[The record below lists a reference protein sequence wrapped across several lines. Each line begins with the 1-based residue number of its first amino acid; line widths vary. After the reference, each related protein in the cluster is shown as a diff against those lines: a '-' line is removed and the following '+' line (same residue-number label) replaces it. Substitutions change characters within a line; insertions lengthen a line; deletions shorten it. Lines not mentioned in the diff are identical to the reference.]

1 VELLRTSPDWGACAN
16 PESERAG
23 LLTFREQG
31 CWKHEPENGSRRH
44 RLRPSRCDFIRR
56 FEAFLHEQA
65 ADLIKQEVRRANDPL
80 PNEEPSI
87 PTAEHIRES
96 PLFTVIRRLLRHADE
111 DFSRPAF
118 DAMAARVKNDTRRYW
133 EFARCYWSRTVGADK
148 SEIRLPE
155 NIRELE
161 EEFWRRVD
169 AAVVEALRRRRV
181 RPSKKRR

>member
-1 VELLRTSPDWGACAN
+1 MALLRTSPDWGACSN

-31 CWKHEPENGSRRH
+31 CWQHEPENRSSRH
-44 RLRPSRCDFIRR
+44 HLRPAGCDFLRR
-56 FEAFLHEQA
+56 FEAFLREQA
-65 ADLIKQEVRRANDPL
+65 ATYIKDQVRRANDPS
-80 PNEEPSI
+80 PEAEPTV
-87 PTAEHIRES
+87 PAPERIRETS
-96 PLFTVIRRLLRHADE
+96 LFVVTRRLLRHAAE
-111 DFSRPAF
+111 DFSRTAF
-118 DAMAARVKNDTRRYW
+118 DAIAARAKNDARRYW

-155 NIRELE
+155 NMRELE

-169 AAVVEALRRRRV
+169 AAVAEALRRRRV